1 MRKNFYILFFTVLV
15 LSGICLL
22 FNENENNSSE
32 ETSYVE
38 NSYLDI
44 SKFNDKFI
52 PAEDWMEKQRAF
64 PFNEIPHQEYLKS
77 VEYVKKYMSSDFPD
91 NTTGWNLAG
100 PLNIEGR
107 ITTIAIHPTNP
118 QIVYAGTAN
127 GGLWKST
134 DFCQSWIS
142 VFDGQNTSS
151 IGAVAVDPVNPEII
165 YCGTGES
172 NSLRSYYPGTGV
184 FKSTDGGNNWNFS
197 GLDSSYC
204 IGNISVNPQ
213 NTQEV
218 YVAAGGWTRRK
229 NQQRGIYKTLNGGQ
243 NWQRSLFISD
253 SVGAIDVSVDPS
265 NPSKVFA
272 AMWERQR
279 REDYIKYGGRF
290 SGMYV
295 TTNSGE
301 SWQQV
306 QNGFPFNDN
315 NLGRISFDIS
325 QSNPDIIYA
334 LTSNASGSTRGLYK
348 TTNGGTLWTLVNS
361 SAAASSNYAWF
372 NRICKVDPSNPNKLF
387 CGGLEMELS
396 YNGGTSF
403 GIPASFHVDQHAVA
417 FSKSNPNYIVTGND
431 GGIDYTSDGGAV
443 WGESLSLPVTQ
454 FYAGE
459 IDFNNPSVIL
469 GGTQDNGTIRSTSTF
484 GVWNDIYFGDGFYCL
499 VDYNNSQNV
508 YASYQNG
515 GLGKST
521 DNGNSFSL
529 GTNGLDLQ
537 YSNWMTPFVM
547 DKNDPQ
553 ILYCG
558 TYKMHK
564 TTNGMQSWTA
574 ISPDL
579 ANRHIRNLGT
589 ITTVDVAKSDPNVI
603 YCGTDDANVWRTTD
617 SGGNWTKINSGLPY
631 RWVTRVTVHPDSAN
645 VCYVTLSGYKVD
657 STGSHIFRTTNFG
670 DTWNSISGNLPDAP
684 INDVIIDPAN
694 TNTLY
699 IATDINVMYS
709 TNLGAVWNI
718 LSAGIPS
725 NVPCHD
731 LTFHAPT
738 RTLVVWTHGRS
749 AFKIILPLTGIE
761 STSNII
767 PLGIHLA
774 QNYPN
779 PFNPKTVISY
789 ELQFTNYELV
799 NLKIFDVLG
808 NEVAV
813 LVNENQRAGSY
824 SVEFDGSNFSS
835 GIYFYSLYIDGIL
848 NNSKRMILLK

>member
-1 MRKNFYILFFTVLV
+1 MKKITLIIALLILIITFVIYFFVNRNFYDTYHYKEI
-15 LSGICLL
+15 
-22 FNENENNSSE
+22 SE
-32 ETSYVE
+32 S
-38 NSYLDI
+38 D
-44 SKFNDKFI
+44 KKFI
-52 PAEDWMEKQRAF
+52 PSDDWFARQRAF
-64 PFNEIPHQEYLKS
+64 PFDEIPQEEYLKS
-77 VEYVKKYMSSDFPD
+77 IEYVKKNMQSDQPD
-91 NTTGWNLAG
+91 NAGSWSLAG

-107 ITTIAIHPTNP
+107 ITTIAIHPFNS

-134 DFCQSWIS
+134 DFCQSWTS

-151 IGAVAVDPVNPEII
+151 IGAVFIDPVNPEII

-172 NSLRSYYPGTGV
+172 NSLRSYYPGTGI
-184 FKSTDGGNNWNFS
+184 FKSTNGGNNWNFI
-197 GLDSSYC
+197 GLDSSFC
-204 IGNISVNPQ
+204 IGNISVNPM

-229 NQQRGIYKTLNGGQ
+229 NEQRGIYKTLNGGQ
-243 NWQRSLFISD
+243 NWQRSLYLSD

-265 NPSKVFA
+265 NPSKVYA

-279 REDYIKYGGRF
+279 REDYIKYGGRY

-295 TTNSGE
+295 TTNSGAN
-301 SWQQV
+301 WQQV

-315 NLGRISFDIS
+315 NLGRISFDVS
-325 QSNPDIIYA
+325 QSDPNFIYA
-334 LTSNASGSTRGLYK
+334 LTSNTSGTTRGLYK

-361 SAAASSNYAWF
+361 SVASSSNYAWF
-372 NRICKVDPSNPNKLF
+372 NRICKVDPSNPSKLF

-403 GIPASFHVDQHAVA
+403 GITASFHVDQHAVA
-417 FSKSNPNYIVTGND
+417 FSKSNPNYIVVGND
-431 GGIDYTSDGGAV
+431 GGIDYTTDGGAV
-443 WGESLSLPVTQ
+443 WSESQSLPVTQ

-499 VDYNNSQNV
+499 VDYTNSQNV

-515 GLGKST
+515 GLGRST
-521 DNGNSFSL
+521 NNGNSFSL
-529 GTNGLDLQ
+529 ATNGLDLQ
-537 YSNWMTPFVM
+537 YTNWMTPFVM

-579 ANRHIRNLGT
+579 ANGHTRNLGT
-589 ITTVDVAKSDPNVI
+589 ITTVDIAKSDANVI
-603 YCGTDDANVWRTTD
+603 YCGTDDANVWRTID
-617 SGGNWTKINSGLPY
+617 GGGNWTKINSGLPY

-718 LSAGIPS
+718 LSSGIPS

-731 LTFHAPT
+731 LTFHAPS
-738 RTLVVWTHGRS
+738 RTLVIWTHGRS
-749 AFKIILPLTGIE
+749 AFKIILPLTGFE
-761 STSNII
+761 STSNIV
-767 PLGIHLA
+767 PTGIHLD

-779 PFNPKTVISY
+779 PFNPSTKI
-789 ELQFTNYELV
+789 NYNIEFPLNKGGQGV
-799 NLKIFDVLG
+799 VCLKVYDILG
-808 NEVAV
+808 NEIAV

-824 SVEFDGSNFSS
+824 SAEFDGSNFAS
-835 GIYFYSLYIDGIL
+835 GVYFYSLYIDGKL
-848 NNSKRMILLK
+848 FNSKRMTLIK